1 MKKHNKY
8 LLVLSLFA
16 FTLFSCETTNLELQ
30 TNPSQLSPNS
40 ADPNYV
46 LSSISITTRDQI
58 RSLSNVSR
66 KLIRQVNQFSV
77 YTYNVKQE
85 TLNSPW
91 ENTYAVMSNLQVIE
105 EISASKN
112 LPHHVAIG
120 KILKAVT
127 MMNMVDFIGY
137 AVYDEATNSNF
148 SNPNVNDGEYIYSEL
163 INELETAINLIQEDA
178 SFSPTDLYYEGDML
192 KWNKLANSLIIKMLV
207 QSRKSTNFDEATSV
221 AKINDI
227 LASGNYM
234 TNFNDDFQ
242 YRFGVNLTP
251 DNRHPD
257 FSDNY
262 IDGANI
268 YMSNYFL
275 KLLNGSLGTAD
286 PRLNHYIYR
295 QTNDTPTGAFIND
308 CLSAG
313 YTTSQCYI
321 GNGYWGRIHA
331 DESGIPNDNLLRATF
346 GAYPSGGAFDNS
358 LFLPVDQSSTLQGAG
373 ISPILTSSNIY
384 FLLAEASLTL
394 NGISGSTDAYLELG
408 IQNSLNKVSDFTGEN
423 IDVSTFTNSIV
434 DDFNAAVTNDDKLNI
449 IVLQNYIG
457 SFGNGI
463 EPYNAYRRTG
473 FPVFDNSFQDP
484 GTFPRSFFFPE
495 SELESNDN
503 PNLNQKALTDQ
514 VFWDTNPVGFIN

>member
-1 MKKHNKY
+1 MRNYNKY
-8 LLVLSLFA
+8 IIVLSLLA
-16 FTLFSCETTNLELQ
+16 FTFFSCETTDLELQ
-30 TNPSQLSPNS
+30 TNPSQLTPDS

-46 LSSISITTRDQI
+46 LNSISITTRDQV

-77 YTYNVKQE
+77 YTYSVKQE

-91 ENTYAVMSNLQVIE
+91 EDTYAVMSNLKVIE

-120 KILKAVT
+120 KILKVVT

-137 AVYDEATNSNF
+137 ATYDEASNPNF
-148 SNPNVNDGEYIYSEL
+148 SEPNVNDGEYIYSEL
-163 INELETAINLIQEDA
+163 INELESAIDLIQEDA
-178 SFSPTDLYYEGDML
+178 SFTPTDLYYQGDMS
-192 KWNKLANSLIIKMLV
+192 KWEKLANSLIIKMLV
-207 QSRKSTNFDEATSV
+207 QSRKSNNFDEAGSV
-221 AKINDI
+221 DKINTI
-227 LASGNYM
+227 LTSGNYM
-234 TNFNDDFQ
+234 TNFSDDFQ
-242 YRFGVNLTP
+242 YRFGTNLVP

-257 FSDNY
+257 YTGNY
-262 IDGANI
+262 IDGADG

-295 QTNDTPTGAFIND
+295 QTNDAPTGTFIND
-308 CLSAG
+308 CLSG
-313 YTTSQCYI
+313 GFTTAQCYI
-321 GNGYWGRIHA
+321 GNGYWGRIHG

-346 GAYPSGGAFDNS
+346 GSYPSGGAFDNS
-358 LFLPVDQSSTLQGAG
+358 QFLPVTEVSNLQGAG

-394 NGISGSTDAYLELG
+394 SGVSGSTDGYLQLG
-408 IQNSLNKVSDFTGEN
+408 IQNSLNKVSDFTNEN
-423 IDVSTFTNSIV
+423 IDVVTFTNSIIS
-434 DDFNAAVTNDDKLNI
+434 DFNTAVTSDDKLNI

-473 FPVFDNSFQDP
+473 FPVFDSSFQDP
-484 GTFPRSFFFPE
+484 GTFPRSFFFPK
-495 SELESNDN
+495 SELDSNDN
-503 PNLNQKALTDQ
+503 PNLNQKSLTDQ
-514 VFWDTNPVGFIN
+514 IFWDTNPAGFIN